1 MAVARAAA
9 RAALAALLLTAAAA
23 AQAQASPPSDRS
35 AEGARDVLRGDS
47 RGVDDR
53 ADCPVVLLRC
63 DGAGAGNGGIAA
75 QLERQRRD
83 ALSLGPVVVE
93 GIAPARPTP
102 EQAFARHLG
111 AETTTMRS
119 FDTRDGRRC
128 TCVSPCWLNC
138 CVCTEPADAA
148 PSAAG
153 ALR

>member
-9 RAALAALLLTAAAA
+9 GAALAALLLAAAA
-23 AQAQASPPSDRS
+23 AAHAQPSPGRS
-35 AEGARDVLRGDS
+35 VQGARDVLRGDS

-63 DGAGAGNGGIAA
+63 DAAGAGGGAVAA

-93 GIAPARPTP
+93 GVAPARPTP

-111 AETTTMRS
+111 AETTTMRT

-138 CVCTEPADAA
+138 CACTEAADAA
-148 PSAAG
+148 PSAPG
-153 ALR
+153 SLR